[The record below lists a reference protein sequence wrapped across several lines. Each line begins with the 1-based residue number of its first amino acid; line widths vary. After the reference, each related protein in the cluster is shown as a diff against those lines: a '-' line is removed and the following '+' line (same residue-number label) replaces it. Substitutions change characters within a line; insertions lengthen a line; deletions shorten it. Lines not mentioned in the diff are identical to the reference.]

1 MPKAKI
7 EDQAMLLII
16 KENQPISIYKLA
28 KKLNMS
34 YSAIYNKIVKLERDN
49 KVVTE
54 KKPKGYIV
62 LVRVKEEKNE

>member
-1 MPKAKI
+1 
-7 EDQAMLLII
+7 
-16 KENQPISIYKLA
+16 
-28 KKLNMS
+28 MS